1 MGIQMARELEL
12 HLFTEGN
19 KTAKVL
25 TRGKDSYRVTLY
37 DFYTEFMDEAF
48 FNSEQEAEVFAEDW
62 VLKT

>member
-1 MGIQMARELEL
+1 MGVQMARELEL
-12 HLFTEGN
+12 HEFIQGN
-19 KTAKVL
+19 RTAKVL

-62 VLKT
+62 VFKT

>member
-1 MGIQMARELEL
+1 MARELEL
-12 HLFTEGN
+12 HEFIQGN
-19 KTAKVL
+19 RTAKVL

-48 FNSEQEAEVFAEDW
+48 FNSEQEAEIFAEDW

>member
-12 HLFTEGN
+12 HTFIESN

-37 DFYTEFMDEAF
+37 DCYTEFMDEAYF
-48 FNSEQEAEVFAEDW
+48 DTEEDAEIFAEDW

>member
-1 MGIQMARELEL
+1 MARELEL
-12 HLFTEGN
+12 HEFIQGN
-19 KTAKVL
+19 RTAKVL

-62 VLKT
+62 VFKT

>member
-1 MGIQMARELEL
+1 MGVQMARELEL
-12 HLFTEGN
+12 HEFIQGN
-19 KTAKVL
+19 RTAKVL